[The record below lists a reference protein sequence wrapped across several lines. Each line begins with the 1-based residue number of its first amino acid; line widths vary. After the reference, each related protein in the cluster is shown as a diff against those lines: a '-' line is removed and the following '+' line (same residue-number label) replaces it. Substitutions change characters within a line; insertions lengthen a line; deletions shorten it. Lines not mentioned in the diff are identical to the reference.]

1 MCQRG
6 LRAKFCTCAGDEPLG
21 YPRWELWRSERELEE
36 LELLVV
42 GSFMPPALDHELLVD
57 RILQDLNRPDAFD
70 TDLGFLDGDK
80 LVLHWREDD
89 GMEFRYEGR
98 RWGESSGLGFR
109 ELSEDGPLA
118 TGRLEGRRC

>member
-21 YPRWELWRSERELEE
+21 YPRWELWRSERELDE

-70 TDLGFLDGDK
+70 TDPGVRDGDK

-89 GMEFRYEGR
+89 CMEFSYEGR

-118 TGRLEGRRC
+118 AGRLEGRRR